1 MAGRTPKAAQT
12 PAQEVVAS
20 APLAPLEIAARAPYV
35 IMTIEVEPKVAVL
48 VKAHDFKSTSRGYQL
63 RGERAVINGRKY
75 MVQVD
80 LIEIG
85 SKTVESTPPK

>member
-1 MAGRTPKAAQT
+1 MAGRTPKAAT
-12 PAQEVVAS
+12 KPAE
-20 APLAPLEIAARAPYV
+20 PLAPLEIAARPPFV
-35 IMTIEVEPKVAVL
+35 IMTIEVDPKISVL
-48 VKAHDFKSTSRGYQL
+48 VKAHEFKSTSRGYQL

-85 SKTVESTPPK
+85 SKQVTPPE